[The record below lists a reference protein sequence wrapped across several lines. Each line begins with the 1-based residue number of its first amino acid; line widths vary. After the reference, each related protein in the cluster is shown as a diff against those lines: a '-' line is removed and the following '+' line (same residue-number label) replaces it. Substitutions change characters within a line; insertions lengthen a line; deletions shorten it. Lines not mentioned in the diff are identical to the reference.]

1 MDYLLEDI
9 PEGLWKRVAAAATA
23 RGKSLRSFMIDAA
36 FNEVE
41 RTDTVLLGREATE
54 AGAQPAA
61 EPRPDAHAR
70 VVTDPD
76 GPESKER
83 LYLRNLRTVGIA
95 TFIKHY
101 ELFKGSP
108 NSEAVDALQ
117 AWEDYTYNS
126 ASTKV
131 STGKRILNDPRALR
145 FCLAHIAFKAERVSI
160 DLKERA
166 RDLLK
171 GLS

>member
-9 PEGLWKRVAAAATA
+9 PDGLWEKVAAAAAA

-41 RTDTVLLGREATE
+41 RTGAVLIGG
-54 AGAQPAA
+54 GAVHGAPNPDPKPA
-61 EPRPDAHAR
+61 PDAHAEEGR
-70 VVTDPD
+70 EDD
-76 GPESKER
+76 GPQSRER

-101 ELFKGSP
+101 ELFKASP

-131 STGKRILNDPRALR
+131 STGKKIIRDPEALR
-145 FCLAHIAFKAERVSI
+145 FCLSHAAYRAERISQN
-160 DLKERA
+160 LKDRA
-166 RDLLK
+166 RELLG

>member
-9 PEGLWKRVAAAATA
+9 PEGLWERVAAAAAA
-23 RGKSLRSFMIDAA
+23 RGKSLRAFMIDAA

-41 RTDTVLLGREATE
+41 RTDWVLQGRGRADAVRESGEEPAPGTCTE
-54 AGAQPAA
+54 AAA
-61 EPRPDAHAR
+61 DEG
-70 VVTDPD
+70 
-76 GPESKER
+76 GPQGRER

-131 STGKRILNDPRALR
+131 STGKKIIRDPEALR
-145 FCLAHIAFKAERVSI
+145 FCLSHAAYKAERISQN
-160 DLKERA
+160 LKDRA
-166 RDLLK
+166 RELLG

>member
-9 PEGLWKRVAAAATA
+9 PEGLWKRVAAAAAA
-23 RGKSLRSFMIDAA
+23 RGNSLRSFMIDAA

-41 RTDTVLLGREATE
+41 RTDAVLLGR
-54 AGAQPAA
+54 GAADVGA
-61 EPRPDAHAR
+61 KSVVEPGPDAHDEAAA
-70 VVTDPD
+70 DED
-76 GPESKER
+76 GPQGRER

-95 TFIKHY
+95 TFIKYY

-131 STGKRILNDPRALR
+131 STGKKIIRDPEALR
-145 FCLAHIAFKAERVSI
+145 FCLSHAAYKAERISQN
-160 DLKERA
+160 LKDRA
-166 RDLLK
+166 RELLG